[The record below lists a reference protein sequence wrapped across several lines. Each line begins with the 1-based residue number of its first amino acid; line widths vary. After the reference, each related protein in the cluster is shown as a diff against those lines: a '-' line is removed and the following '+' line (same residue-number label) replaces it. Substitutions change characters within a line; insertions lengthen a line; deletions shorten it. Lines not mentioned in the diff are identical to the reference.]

1 MNDPRGIKMQQA
13 ALMGSADE
21 TEASFYEAM
30 QHADIDRMMA
40 VWSDDDEIGCV
51 HPGGPRV
58 VGTVAVRAA
67 FEAVFANGP
76 VHVEIA
82 HVRRLD
88 TPTCAVHH
96 VTERVQA
103 MSDKGLQTAF
113 VMVTN
118 VYVRMP
124 QGWRMVMHHASAGM
138 PQDLPDISEP
148 RTTLH

>member
-1 MNDPRGIKMQQA
+1 MNDPRGIQMA
-13 ALMGSADE
+13 MMGSADE
-21 TEASFYEAM
+21 TEAEFYEAM
-30 QHADIDRMMA
+30 QHGDIDRMVA
-40 VWSDDDEIGCV
+40 VWADEEEIACV

-58 VGTVAVRAA
+58 VGPVAVRAA

-88 TPTCAVHH
+88 TAHCAVHH
-96 VTERVQA
+96 VTEKVQA
-103 MSDKGLQTAF
+103 MGEKGMQTAF

-118 VYVRMP
+118 VYVRTP
-124 QGWRMVMHHASAGM
+124 QGWRMVTHHASAGM
-138 PQDLPDISEP
+138 SQDLPDISEP